1 MLRARPGFVLERLH
15 PASLGG
21 RQRLYRWG
29 HYGVS
34 LISGPAFHAY
44 PYAWEA
50 AVIRFQSE
58 DLTPYDLVYT
68 TVLTEDVEVF
78 ESDDAADAFLDRA
91 ATVLAALTEAERR
104 AVL

>member
-1 MLRARPGFVLERLH
+1 M
-15 PASLGG
+15 
-21 RQRLYRWG
+21 
-29 HYGVS
+29 
-34 LISGPAFHAY
+34 
-44 PYAWEA
+44 
-50 AVIRFQSE
+50 IRFQSE